1 MIAVPAYLSPFADNI
16 RTTKEAIS
24 FDIKCTCGCAS
35 FRLAKNSHTVEE
47 NKDGKP
53 YSYILRFF
61 FFKKYIEFTPEPF
74 FAHTKVVKAICDSC
88 KKEIILFDSRLNGY
102 DSQEATDE
110 ELAYN
115 PYFKNSTSQ
124 CCDVSVKLE
133 QFEDE
138 DIDPNHF
145 SWIRI
150 YKKNGNKKT
159 AFFDDE
165 TA

>member
-47 NKDGKP
+47 KKMLEECERSQPKTGWHNIYGGIDKDGKP

-74 FAHTKVVKAICDSC
+74 FAHIKVVKAICDSC
-88 KKEIILFDSRLNGY
+88 EKR
-102 DSQEATDE
+102 
-110 ELAYN
+110 
-115 PYFKNSTSQ
+115 
-124 CCDVSVKLE
+124 
-133 QFEDE
+133 
-138 DIDPNHF
+138 NHSF
-145 SWIRI
+145 
-150 YKKNGNKKT
+150 
-159 AFFDDE
+159 
-165 TA
+165 